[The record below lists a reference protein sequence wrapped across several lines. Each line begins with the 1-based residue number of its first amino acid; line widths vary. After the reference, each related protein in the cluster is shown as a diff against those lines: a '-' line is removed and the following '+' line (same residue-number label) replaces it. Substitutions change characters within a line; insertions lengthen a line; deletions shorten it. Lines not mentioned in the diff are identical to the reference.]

1 MGNSAFAYSEFYH
14 NIISL
19 IDCICDALIDAYCC
33 VVWTG
38 PFLNRK
44 SKAWLTGG
52 VYAAIMLFFD
62 FIPWKNPMLAYALGT
77 AAIFFVMYLTDREHI
92 AQKLFVAV
100 TFFCLQSQAYRTAVY
115 CITGIYEI
123 LIRSFLSMSANEFSF
138 FLLDVIMTFLVYDL
152 LTFIFFYGAVRCILW
167 SYGRGREPMSNKEF
181 LLLSVP
187 SLLGVVSYGLTR
199 YYSYIY
205 ERDTNGK
212 YVYDLIGSY
221 DLIMLL
227 FTLFSFA
234 VIFVI
239 TYVFRQWKTQQE
251 EDRQREIFS
260 TQMADLQSHISEV
273 ERLYR
278 DLRSL
283 RHDMGNHLMTLEQLY
298 ENGEYEA
305 AEQYA
310 GTLRREIQNAS
321 GDIAS
326 GNPVTD
332 VILSGRKKEME
343 EKEIAFACDFHYPMT
358 DSVNSFDV
366 SIILNNALSN
376 AIEAVEREQ
385 TGSDQTAHISLSS
398 HRRKNMYIIEVSK
411 SYTGTL
417 ELNPA
422 TGLPCSSKTEEGHG
436 FGLTSIR
443 HVARK
448 YLGDIEIGKEIC
460 EGEERCVLRVML
472 QITEAVPLQKGQGDR
487 KRLGVLQD
495 NPCQK

>member
-1 MGNSAFAYSEFYH
+1 
-14 NIISL
+14 
-19 IDCICDALIDAYCC
+19 
-33 VVWTG
+33 
-38 PFLNRK
+38 
-44 SKAWLTGG
+44 
-52 VYAAIMLFFD
+52 
-62 FIPWKNPMLAYALGT
+62 MLAYVLGA
-77 AAIFFVMYLTDREHI
+77 AAIFFVMYLTDREYI
-92 AQKLFVAV
+92 AQKLFLAI
-100 TFFCLQSQAYRTAVY
+100 TFFCLRSQAYRTVVY
-115 CITGIYEI
+115 SLGGIHEI
-123 LIRSFLSMSANEFSF
+123 LIRTFVSMSASDLSW
-138 FLLDVIMTFLVYDL
+138 FLLTVFMVFLGYDL
-152 LTFIFFYGAVRCILW
+152 FIFIIFYSAVRCILW
-167 SYGRGREPMSNKEF
+167 SYGRERELMNNKEF

-212 YVYDLIGSY
+212 SVYDLFASY

-227 FTLFSFA
+227 FTLISFS
-234 VIFVI
+234 VILVM

-278 DLRSL
+278 DLRGL

-298 ENGEYEA
+298 NNGEYEA

-310 GTLRREIQNAS
+310 GTLRKEIHNVS

-343 EKEIAFACDFHYPMT
+343 EKGISFMCDFHYPMT
-358 DSVNSFDV
+358 DLVNSFDV

-398 HRRKNMYIIEVSK
+398 HRRKNMYIIEVSN
-411 SYTGTL
+411 SYTGNL
-417 ELNPA
+417 EPDPA
-422 TGLPCSSKTEEGHG
+422 SGLPRSSKSGEGHG
-436 FGLTSIR
+436 FGLTGIR

-448 YLGDIEIGKEIC
+448 YLGDIEIGKETC

-472 QITEAVPLQKGQGDR
+472 QITEESLTTDKRPPTTSPL
-487 KRLGVLQD
+487 
-495 NPCQK
+495 

>member
-1 MGNSAFAYSEFYH
+1 MGNSAFVYSEFYD

-19 IDCICDALIDAYCC
+19 IDCICKDLIDAYCC
-33 VVWTG
+33 VVWTK
-38 PFLNRK
+38 PFLDRK

-52 VYAAIMLFFD
+52 VYAVIMLFFD
-62 FIPWKNPMLAYALGT
+62 FIPWKAPVLAYVLGA
-77 AAIFFVMYLTDREHI
+77 AAIFFVMFLTDREYI
-92 AQKLFVAV
+92 AQKLFLAI
-100 TFFCLQSQAYRTAVY
+100 TYFCLRSQAYRTAIY
-115 CITGIYEI
+115 SLGGIYEI
-123 LIRSFLSMSANEFSF
+123 LIRSFISIQASDLSW
-138 FLLDVIMTFLVYDL
+138 FLLTVFMVFLGYDL
-152 LTFIFFYGAVRCILW
+152 LIFICFNGAVRCILW
-167 SYGRGREPMSNKEF
+167 SYGHRRELMNSKEF

-187 SLLGVVSYGLTR
+187 SLLGAVSYGLTS

-205 ERDTNGK
+205 ERDTGGK

-234 VIFVI
+234 VIFVM

-260 TQMADLQSHISEV
+260 TQMTDLQSHISEV

-278 DLRSL
+278 DLRGL

-298 ENGEYEA
+298 GSGEYEA

-310 GTLRREIQNAS
+310 GTLRREIQNVS
-321 GDIAS
+321 GDVAS

-343 EKEIAFACDFHYPMT
+343 EKGIAFACDFHYPMT

-366 SIILNNALSN
+366 SIILNNALNN

-398 HRRKNMYIIEVSK
+398 YRRKNMYIIEVSN
-411 SYTGTL
+411 SYTGNL
-417 ELNPA
+417 EPD
-422 TGLPCSSKTEEGHG
+422 TTSGLPRSSKGGEGHG
-436 FGLTSIR
+436 FGLTGIR

-472 QITEAVPLQKGQGDR
+472 QITEAVPLQKDPEDR
-487 KRLGVLQD
+487 KRLDALQD

>member
-1 MGNSAFAYSEFYH
+1 MGNSAFTYSEFYD

-19 IDCICDALIDAYCC
+19 IDCICKALIDAYCC
-33 VVWTG
+33 VVWTK
-38 PFLNRK
+38 PFLDHK

-52 VYAAIMLFFD
+52 VYAVIMLFFD
-62 FIPWKNPMLAYALGT
+62 FIPWKAPMLAYVLGA
-77 AAIFFVMYLTDREHI
+77 AAIFFVMYLTDREYI
-92 AQKLFVAV
+92 AQKLFLAI
-100 TFFCLQSQAYRTAVY
+100 TFFCLRSQAYRTVVY
-115 CITGIYEI
+115 SLGGIHEI
-123 LIRSFLSMSANEFSF
+123 LIRTFVSMSASDLSW
-138 FLLDVIMTFLVYDL
+138 FLLTVFMVFLGYDL
-152 LTFIFFYGAVRCILW
+152 FIFIIFYSAVRCILW
-167 SYGRGREPMSNKEF
+167 SYGRERELMNNKEF

-212 YVYDLIGSY
+212 SVYDLFASY

-227 FTLFSFA
+227 FTLISFS
-234 VIFVI
+234 VILVM

-278 DLRSL
+278 DLRGL

-298 ENGEYEA
+298 NNGEYEA

-310 GTLRREIQNAS
+310 GTLRKEIQNVS

-343 EKEIAFACDFHYPMT
+343 EKGISFMCDFHYPMT
-358 DSVNSFDV
+358 DLVNSFDV

-398 HRRKNMYIIEVSK
+398 HRRKNMYIIEVSN
-411 SYTGTL
+411 SYTGNL
-417 ELNPA
+417 EPDPA
-422 TGLPCSSKTEEGHG
+422 SGLPRSSKSGEGHG
-436 FGLTSIR
+436 FGLTGIR

-448 YLGDIEIGKEIC
+448 YLGDIEIGKETC

-472 QITEAVPLQKGQGDR
+472 QITEESLTTDKRPPTTSPL
-487 KRLGVLQD
+487 
-495 NPCQK
+495 

>member
-1 MGNSAFAYSEFYH
+1 MGNSAFAYSEFYD

-19 IDCICDALIDAYCC
+19 IDCICKALIDAYCC
-33 VVWTG
+33 VVWTK
-38 PFLNRK
+38 PFLDRK

-52 VYAAIMLFFD
+52 VYAFIMLFFD
-62 FIPWKNPMLAYALGT
+62 FIPWKAPMLAYVLGA
-77 AAIFFVMYLTDREHI
+77 AAIFFVMYLTDREYI
-92 AQKLFVAV
+92 AQKLFLAI
-100 TFFCLQSQAYRTAVY
+100 TFFCLRSQAYRTVVY
-115 CITGIYEI
+115 SLGGIHEI
-123 LIRSFLSMSANEFSF
+123 LIRTFVSMSASDLSW
-138 FLLDVIMTFLVYDL
+138 FLLTVFMVFLGYDL
-152 LTFIFFYGAVRCILW
+152 FIFIIFYSAVRCILW
-167 SYGRGREPMSNKEF
+167 SYGRERELMNNKEF

-187 SLLGVVSYGLTR
+187 SLLGVISYGLTR

-212 YVYDLIGSY
+212 SVYDLFASY
-221 DLIMLL
+221 DLILLL
-227 FTLFSFA
+227 FTLISFA
-234 VIFVI
+234 VILVM

-278 DLRSL
+278 DLRGL

-298 ENGEYEA
+298 NNGEYEA

-310 GTLRREIQNAS
+310 GTLRKEIQNVS

-343 EKEIAFACDFHYPMT
+343 EKGISFMCDFHYPMT
-358 DSVNSFDV
+358 DLVNSFDV

-398 HRRKNMYIIEVSK
+398 HRRKNMYIIEVSN
-411 SYTGTL
+411 SYTGNL
-417 ELNPA
+417 EPDPA
-422 TGLPCSSKTEEGHG
+422 SGLPRSSKSGEGHG
-436 FGLTSIR
+436 FGLTGIR

-448 YLGDIEIGKEIC
+448 YLGDIEIGKETC

-472 QITEAVPLQKGQGDR
+472 QITEESLTTDKRPPTTSPL
-487 KRLGVLQD
+487 
-495 NPCQK
+495 

>member
-1 MGNSAFAYSEFYH
+1 
-14 NIISL
+14 
-19 IDCICDALIDAYCC
+19 
-33 VVWTG
+33 
-38 PFLNRK
+38 
-44 SKAWLTGG
+44 
-52 VYAAIMLFFD
+52 
-62 FIPWKNPMLAYALGT
+62 MLAYVLGA
-77 AAIFFVMYLTDREHI
+77 AAIFFVMFLTDREYI
-92 AQKLFVAV
+92 AQKLFLAI
-100 TFFCLQSQAYRTAVY
+100 TYFCLRSQAYRTAIY
-115 CITGIYEI
+115 SLGGIYEI
-123 LIRSFLSMSANEFSF
+123 LIRSFISMQASDLSW
-138 FLLDVIMTFLVYDL
+138 FLLTVFMVFLGYDL
-152 LTFIFFYGAVRCILW
+152 LIFICFNGAVRCILW
-167 SYGRGREPMSNKEF
+167 SYGHRRELMNSKEF

-187 SLLGVVSYGLTR
+187 SLLGAVSYGLTS

-205 ERDTNGK
+205 ERDTGGK

-234 VIFVI
+234 VIFVM

-260 TQMADLQSHISEV
+260 TQMTDLQSHISEV

-278 DLRSL
+278 DLRGL

-298 ENGEYEA
+298 GSGEYEA

-310 GTLRREIQNAS
+310 GTLRKEIQNVS
-321 GDIAS
+321 GDIVS

-343 EKEIAFACDFHYPMT
+343 EKGIAFVCDFHYPMT

-376 AIEAVEREQ
+376 AIEAVEREK
-385 TGSDQTAHISLSS
+385 TGSDQTAHSSLLS
-398 HRRKNMYIIEVSK
+398 HRRKNMYIIEVSN
-411 SYTGTL
+411 SYTGKL
-417 ELNPA
+417 ELDPA

-436 FGLTSIR
+436 FGLISIR

-472 QITEAVPLQKGQGDR
+472 QITEESLTTDKRPPTTSPL
-487 KRLGVLQD
+487 
-495 NPCQK
+495 

>member
-1 MGNSAFAYSEFYH
+1 MGNSAFTYSEFYD

-19 IDCICDALIDAYCC
+19 IDCICKALIDAYCC
-33 VVWTG
+33 VVWTK
-38 PFLNRK
+38 PFLDHK

-52 VYAAIMLFFD
+52 VYAVIMLFFD
-62 FIPWKNPMLAYALGT
+62 FIPWKAPMLAYVLGA
-77 AAIFFVMYLTDREHI
+77 AAIFFVMYLTDREYI
-92 AQKLFVAV
+92 AQKLFLAI
-100 TFFCLQSQAYRTAVY
+100 TFFCLRSQAYRTVVY
-115 CITGIYEI
+115 SLGGIHEI
-123 LIRSFLSMSANEFSF
+123 LIRTFASMSASDLSW
-138 FLLDVIMTFLVYDL
+138 FLLTVFMVFLGYDL
-152 LTFIFFYGAVRCILW
+152 FIFIIFYSAVRCILW
-167 SYGRGREPMSNKEF
+167 SYGRERELMNNKEF

-212 YVYDLIGSY
+212 SVYDLFASY

-227 FTLFSFA
+227 FTLISFS
-234 VIFVI
+234 VILVM

-278 DLRSL
+278 DLRGL

-298 ENGEYEA
+298 NNGEYEA

-310 GTLRREIQNAS
+310 GTLRKEIQNVS

-343 EKEIAFACDFHYPMT
+343 EKGISFMCDFHYPMT
-358 DSVNSFDV
+358 DLVNSFDV

-398 HRRKNMYIIEVSK
+398 HRRKNMYIIEVSN
-411 SYTGTL
+411 SYTGNL
-417 ELNPA
+417 EPDPA
-422 TGLPCSSKTEEGHG
+422 SGLPRSSKSGEGHG
-436 FGLTSIR
+436 FGLTGIR

-448 YLGDIEIGKEIC
+448 YLGDIEIGKETC

-472 QITEAVPLQKGQGDR
+472 QITEESLTTDKRPPTTSPL
-487 KRLGVLQD
+487 
-495 NPCQK
+495 

>member
-1 MGNSAFAYSEFYH
+1 MGNSAFSYNEFYY

-33 VVWTG
+33 IVWTR
-38 PFLNRK
+38 PFLDRQ
-44 SKAWLTGG
+44 SKAWLVGG

-62 FIPWKNPMLAYALGT
+62 FIPWKAPMLAYVLGAL
-77 AAIFFVMYLTDREHI
+77 AIFFVMYLTDREYVS
-92 AQKLFVAV
+92 QKFFVAI
-100 TFFCLQSQAYRTAVY
+100 TFFCLRSQSSRFIVY
-115 CITGIYEI
+115 ILNGIYDF
-123 LIRSFLSMSANEFSF
+123 LIHSFSSASASDFSW
-138 FLLDVIMTFLVYDL
+138 FLLTVFMTFFGYDL
-152 LTFIFFYGAVRCILW
+152 LILIFFYGAVRCILW
-167 SYGRGREPMSNKEF
+167 SYGRRREPMNSKEF
-181 LLLSVP
+181 LLLCVP
-187 SLLGVVSYGLTR
+187 SLLGVVSYGMIR

-205 ERDTNGK
+205 ERDTGGK
-212 YVYDLIGSY
+212 SFFDLFGSH
-221 DLIMLL
+221 DIILLL
-227 FTLFSFA
+227 FTLLSFA
-234 VIFVI
+234 AILVT

-260 TQMADLQSHISEV
+260 AQMADLQNHISEV

-298 ENGEYEA
+298 GSGEYET

-310 GTLRREIQNAS
+310 GTLRKEIQNVS

-343 EKEIAFACDFHYPMT
+343 EKGIAFACDFHYPMT
-358 DSVNSFDV
+358 ESVNSFDV

-376 AIEAVEREQ
+376 AIEAVELEQ
-385 TGSDQTAHISLSS
+385 TDSDQAAHISLSS
-398 HRRKNMYIIEVSK
+398 HRRKNMYIIEVSN
-411 SYTGTL
+411 SYTGNL
-417 ELNPA
+417 EPDS
-422 TGLPCSSKTEEGHG
+422 TSGLPRSSKTEEGHG

-472 QITEAVPLQKGQGDR
+472 QLSK
-487 KRLGVLQD
+487 K
-495 NPCQK
+495 